1 MKLKYSLSLKI
12 TLIIVILS
20 TIIIFALASFNIN
33 RESRFV
39 DSVSKTSQ
47 NDLINTHGLVKTLD
61 ENIEGY
67 FYSNNT
73 KGLQEYIFNFT
84 KEFEKIPKVN
94 IVTMT
99 DDGLR
104 ITLSSDNDS
113 IGIMPN
119 QHNKESFEKG
129 DIFYILPEENYY
141 EIIIISPINISG
153 DIVGTYEVFLEL
165 PSYVASLDTQV
176 KNIVII
182 SFIFILA
189 LIFSLLFLLRKAIVK
204 PIITFRDAARVI
216 GEGDLNKK
224 IKIESGDELG
234 ELANAFNQMTKDLKK
249 SKAEIEKYNKLLE
262 RLLDQKDEFIGQLGH
277 DLKNPLTPLVGL
289 LPLIA
294 EKEKDPKIK
303 EHLKI
308 MNQNVEYMRDLILK
322 TLQLARLRSDK
333 TKFDFEN
340 LDLYEE
346 LERVTAAQKL
356 FLDQHKI
363 KLVNNV
369 KKGTF
374 VWADKLRLT
383 ELLNNLITNGVKYTP
398 EGGGTITIDSK
409 MNNDFVTVSVKD
421 TGIGMNKEELSQIFD
436 EFYKADQSR
445 HELDS
450 SGLGLTI
457 CKRIVEKHGGEIWV
471 DSKGKG
477 KGSTFYFTLKKGE
490 EKINEKNK

>member
-12 TLIIVILS
+12 TIIIVILS
-20 TIIIFALASFNIN
+20 TIIIFSLASFSIE
-33 RESRFV
+33 RESRFI
-39 DSVSKTSQ
+39 DTVSKRSQ
-47 NDLINTHGLVKTLD
+47 SDLINTHGLVKTLD

-67 FYSNNT
+67 FSLNNT
-73 KGLQEYIFNFT
+73 TGLQGYIFDFT
-84 KEFEKIPKVN
+84 KEFDKV
-94 IVTMT
+94 IRVDIITMT

-104 ITLSSDNDS
+104 VNFSSDNDS
-113 IGIMPN
+113 IGSIPDP
-119 QHNKESFEKG
+119 HNEQSFEKG
-129 DIFYILPEENYY
+129 DIFYIIPEGSSY
-141 EIIIISPINISG
+141 EITIISPINLSG
-153 DIVGTYEVFLEL
+153 KIVGTYEVFLKL
-165 PSYVASLDTQV
+165 PSYTTSMEAQI

-182 SFIFILA
+182 SFVFILA
-189 LIFSLLFLLRKAIVK
+189 LIFSSLFLLRRAIVK
-204 PIITFRDAARVI
+204 PIITFRDAARII
-216 GEGDLNKK
+216 GEGNLNKK

-234 ELANAFNQMTKDLKK
+234 ELANAFNQMTTDLKK

-289 LPLIA
+289 LPLIV

-333 TKFDFEN
+333 TKFEFEN
-340 LDLYEE
+340 LNLYDE
-346 LERVTAAQKL
+346 LERVATAQKL
-356 FLDQHKI
+356 FLDGHKI
-363 KLVNNV
+363 KMVNNA
-369 KKGTF
+369 KKDTF

-383 ELLNNLITNGVKYTP
+383 ELLNNLITNAVKYTP
-398 EGGGTITIDSK
+398 KGGGTVTIDSK
-409 MNNDFVTVSVKD
+409 MDDNFVTVSVKD
-421 TGIGMNKEELSQIFD
+421 TGIGMNKEELDQIFD

-457 CKRIVEKHGGEIWV
+457 CKRIVEKHGGKIWV
-471 DSKGKG
+471 VSKGKG
-477 KGSTFYFTLKKGE
+477 KGSTFYFTLKKGK